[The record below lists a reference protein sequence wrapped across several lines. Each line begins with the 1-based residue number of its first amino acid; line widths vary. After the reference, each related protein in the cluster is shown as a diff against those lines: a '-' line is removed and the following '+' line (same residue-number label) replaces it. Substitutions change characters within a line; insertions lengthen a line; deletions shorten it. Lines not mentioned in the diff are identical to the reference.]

1 MNGRSSCVAPEVVYS
16 GGGAGQALH
25 AYEFLEHADNALALN
40 LCLTLPMQELDEMY
54 YLKYKPLSFLAF
66 HYCPLSVH
74 EI

>member
-40 LCLTLPMQELDEMY
+40 LCMAFRCIILNSLIINELQRAWQ
-54 YLKYKPLSFLAF
+54 KSGTQN
-66 HYCPLSVH
+66 S
-74 EI
+74 